1 MRQLIK
7 IDQTKLLVLSMLKKN
22 YAFFLS
28 ANETLRHIFVPV
40 LRIGRVASFI
50 EDWIESEAEE
60 STSFYLLHILTSDSV
75 RKKMGDELTNLF
87 EIFKRI
93 EKNGGQATLF
103 VSTNAGKTKVKLELT
118 SCSPNKTHL
127 CQVLQLWE
135 TSAAVI
141 AARQRRLKPMLEQPC
156 TRQPWPLQLLQL
168 WGMMKNLHH
177 LLLPLL
183 PTPRLH
189 HLFLLQQLFD
199 CWQPRAEHLE
209 SGPTSINLTGW
220 MMKNVSFVTTT
231 RWLRTATWC
240 AWEASCTKTILRR
253 L

>member
-1 MRQLIK
+1 
-7 IDQTKLLVLSMLKKN
+7 
-22 YAFFLS
+22 
-28 ANETLRHIFVPV
+28 
-40 LRIGRVASFI
+40 
-50 EDWIESEAEE
+50 
-60 STSFYLLHILTSDSV
+60 
-75 RKKMGDELTNLF
+75 MGDELTNLF

-183 PTPRLH
+183 PTPHLHCPPPLPPPTTLRL
-189 HLFLLQQLFD
+189 LTTEGWTPRIWANFNQLDGMDDEECEFCD
-199 CWQPRAEHLE
+199 NHEVGENCYLVCLGSKEE
-209 SGPTSINLTGW
+209 
-220 MMKNVSFVTTT
+220 
-231 RWLRTATWC
+231 
-240 AWEASCTKTILRR
+240 SCTKTILRR